1 MKFLGLTLKREAE
14 QPASPPTVAD
24 LMQDFL
30 NSIEGV
36 GFSPQMIERVW
47 AAERCIQL
55 NSQQIAMMPL
65 RFFGSSGSEPAW
77 VSSPDP
83 VWYPNG
89 IQDALFAAVRSLY
102 GWGDAF
108 IYVTA
113 RYANGFPSSWTV
125 LDPSQVG
132 VYFVNG
138 RRSYRLAETPIDS
151 SDVVQVS
158 RNPGRGV
165 RGTSALQAYAAAM
178 TSSLSSSDLGRRII
192 EGGIPNAVLKSQRKL
207 TEAQAVDLQ
216 NQWVERTSLRRGAP
230 AVLPPDV
237 DFETLSFDPKA
248 LMLLDGQQFDA
259 RTIASAFGVPAVMLN
274 LPLEASLTYQNPAM
288 LFEQWWRS
296 ELRQTAT
303 RFTQAMSANM
313 LPRGQWVEVDARDAL
328 APDFAATVQAWEKI
342 ITFGGASTD
351 EFRAAVLR
359 LPPQPPADSVDDLL
373 VPSVASS
380 TQATNVQPF
389 KPLQEVKA

>member
-1 MKFLGLTLKREAE
+1 
-14 QPASPPTVAD
+14 
-24 LMQDFL
+24 
-30 NSIEGV
+30 
-36 GFSPQMIERVW
+36 MIERVW

-89 IQDALFAAVRSLY
+89 IQDALFSAVRSLY

-108 IYVTA
+108 IYVTS
-113 RYANGFPSSWTV
+113 RYASGFPSAWTV
-125 LDPSQVG
+125 LDPAQVS
-132 VYFVNG
+132 VNFANG
-138 RRSYRLAETPIDS
+138 RRIYRLSETPLDAN
-151 SDVVQVS
+151 DMVQVS
-158 RNPGRGV
+158 RNPGRGL

-178 TSSLSSSDLGRRII
+178 FSALSSADLGRRII
-192 EGGIPNAVLKSQRKL
+192 EGGVPNAVLKSQRKL

-230 AVLPPDV
+230 AVLPPDI

-274 LPLEASLTYQNPAM
+274 LPLESGLTYQNPAM

-303 RFTQAMSANM
+303 RFTQALSANM

-328 APDFAATVQAWEKI
+328 APDFAEEVAAWEKI
-342 ITFGGASTD
+342 ITFGGASID
-351 EFRAAVLR
+351 EFRADVLR

-373 VPSVASS
+373 VPSVAASS
-380 TQATNVQPF
+380 QATNVQPL